1 MSDALQTRPETRSA
15 TGKPLSGAN
24 ARRRKQAARR
34 LAMLGPATYG
44 FWVRRDSTPGSQEAF
59 NRLRAAL
66 IGRWDDGLDPRV
78 MTIPV
83 LYYMPQYMD
92 TISSD

>member
-1 MSDALQTRPETRSA
+1 MSDALQTQPETRSA

-66 IGRWDDGLDPRV
+66 IGKYDDSADPRV
-78 MTIPV
+78 ATLP
-83 LYYMPQYMD
+83 LRY
-92 TISSD
+92 S